1 MRFFRTVIAE
11 PKSANRR
18 RIARKRNYPYN
29 NGNESRDLMK
39 LKLMLLASL
48 FLSGCGLLESTDTS
62 GTTDRI
68 DVEVTQVIDGDTIK
82 IIYEGEE
89 VTVRYLLMDTPET
102 NHPRLGEQPL
112 GKEATEENKR
122 LIESGDVS
130 IEFDVGDRFD
140 DYDRLLAYIYV
151 DGESVQE
158 QLLESGLARVAYV
171 FPPNTRY
178 LDDFEKAEQIAKDE
192 EAGIWQYENYSTD
205 RGFNSE
211 AFGQESS
218 GNARPSTEE
227 PIDGDCEIK
236 GNINRNGNK
245 IYHMPSDSSYEQTN
259 PEEWFCTEQEAQDAG
274 FRGVGQ

>member
-1 MRFFRTVIAE
+1 M
-11 PKSANRR
+11 
-18 RIARKRNYPYN
+18 
-29 NGNESRDLMK
+29 
-39 LKLMLLASL
+39 
-48 FLSGCGLLESTDTS
+48 LESTDTA
-62 GTTDRI
+62 GTTDHI
-68 DVEVTQVIDGDTIK
+68 DVEVIQVIDGDTIK
-82 IIYEGEE
+82 IMYEGKE
-89 VTVRYLLMDTPET
+89 VTVRYLLIDTPET

-178 LDDFEKAEQIAKDE
+178 LDNFEKAEQIAKE
-192 EAGIWQYENYSTD
+192 STTGIWQYENYSTD
-205 RGFNSE
+205 RGFDSE
-211 AFGQESS
+211 AYGQQPA
-218 GNARPSTEE
+218 GNANPPAGT
-227 PIDGDCEIK
+227 PTANGDCDIK

-245 IYHMPSDSSYEQTN
+245 IYHLPSDSSYKQTN
-259 PEEWFCTEQEAQDAG
+259 PEEWFCTEQEAEDAG